1 MKNISTVLQEVLTKI
16 KPSREEYNELKQAAV
31 HVMDSVKQSVKRRE
45 LDVDV
50 ILIGSAARNTW
61 IAGDRDIDIFIGFDP
76 SVPRTDLEY
85 FGIEIGK
92 EVARDSYVI
101 QYAEH
106 PYVKAKINGFIF
118 DIVPYYRVD
127 AASRSI
133 SAVDRTPFHQQFVTA
148 NLNNKEDEVRL
159 LKQFLKGTGVYG
171 AELKIRGFS
180 GYLCELLII
189 KYGSFLHLLNDA
201 ADWKRRKYISFI
213 NEAITPKFDNPL
225 VVIDPVDPKRNVA
238 AAVSTENFF
247 NFIDSAR
254 EFLLKPCI
262 ELFFPP
268 PIEAFNAEHLND
280 VLAKRGTK
288 IYAFSFKMPEL
299 VEDVAYPQLEKSI
312 KSICKALSRVEFQP
326 IRTDIYYRKGNA
338 VLLLE
343 FLAWRLPPL
352 YRHVGPPVDRKEH
365 AQKFKDKYMN
375 DPTVFSGPYIQD
387 SRYIVEIPRKYLTV
401 ETFIQSQLRNLKL
414 SEAVFTSMKSGCKIL
429 CNEDLLKIEDQD
441 YREFLANY
449 FRQAKWTCR

>member
-1 MKNISTVLQEVLTKI
+1 MKNLSAVLQEVLRKI
-16 KPSREEYNELKQAAV
+16 KPSYDECNELKQVIAQ
-31 HVMDSVKQSVKRRE
+31 VMNSVKQSVKRRE

-76 SVPRTDLEY
+76 RVPRTDLEY

-92 EVARDSYVI
+92 EVAGDSYVI

-106 PYVKAKINGFIF
+106 PYVKAKISGFIF

-127 AASRSI
+127 VASRSI

-159 LKQFLKGTGVYG
+159 LKQFLKGVGVYG

-189 KYGSFLHLLNDA
+189 KYGSFLQLLNDA
-201 ADWKRRKYISFI
+201 ADWKRRKCISFVN
-213 NEAITPKFDNPL
+213 NEIAPKFDNPL
-225 VVIDPVDPKRNVA
+225 IVIDPVDPKRNVA
-238 AAVSTENFF
+238 AAVSTESFF

-254 EFLLKPCI
+254 EFLSKPCI
-262 ELFFPP
+262 EFFFPP
-268 PIEAFNAEHLND
+268 PIKAINAKRLKD
-280 VLAKRGTK
+280 ILTKRGTN

-299 VEDVAYPQLEKSI
+299 VEDIAYPQLEKSI
-312 KSICKALSRVEFQP
+312 KSICKALSRIEFQP

-343 FLAWRLPPL
+343 FLVCSLPPL
-352 YRHVGPPVDRKEH
+352 YRHVGPPVECKEH
-365 AQKFKDKYMN
+365 AQKFKDKYIN
-375 DPTVFSGPYIQD
+375 DPAVFSGPYIQE

-401 ETFIQSQLRNLKL
+401 EAFMQKQLKNLKL
-414 SEAVFTSMKSGCKIL
+414 SEAVYTSMKSGCNIL
-429 CNEDLLKIEDQD
+429 CNEDLLKIEDQN

-449 FRQAKWTCR
+449 FQRRKRTCE

>member
-1 MKNISTVLQEVLTKI
+1 MNDLSAVLQEVLRKI
-16 KPSREEYNELKQAAV
+16 KPSPEECNELKQVAA
-31 HVMDSVKQSVKRRE
+31 HVMNSVKQAVKRRE

-85 FGIEIGK
+85 VGIEIGK
-92 EVARDSYVI
+92 EVAGDSYVI

-201 ADWKRRKYISFI
+201 AGWKRRKCI
-213 NEAITPKFDNPL
+213 NFVNEEITPKFDNPL
-225 VVIDPVDPKRNVA
+225 IVIDPVDPKRNVA
-238 AAVSTENFF
+238 AAVSTESFF
-247 NFIDSAR
+247 NFIDSVR
-254 EFLLKPCI
+254 EFLLKPCV
-262 ELFFPP
+262 EFFFPP
-268 PIEAFNAEHLND
+268 PIEAINAKHLND
-280 VLAKRGTK
+280 ILTKRGTK

-299 VEDVAYPQLEKSI
+299 VEDIAYPQLEKSI
-312 KSICKALSRVEFQP
+312 KSICKALSRVDFQP
-326 IRTDIYYRKGNA
+326 IRTDIYYRRGNA

-343 FLAWRLPPL
+343 FLVCRLPPL
-352 YRHVGPPVDRKEH
+352 YQHIGPPVDCKEH

-375 DPTVFSGPYIQD
+375 DPTVFSGPFIQE
-387 SRYIVEIPRKYLTV
+387 SRYVVEIPRKYLTV
-401 ETFIQSQLRNLKL
+401 EAFMERQLKNLKL
-414 SEAVFTSMKSGCKIL
+414 SEAVYTSMKSGCKIL
-429 CNEDLLKIEDQD
+429 CNEDLLKIEDQN

-449 FRQAKWTCR
+449 FRRRKWTCR

>member
-1 MKNISTVLQEVLTKI
+1 MKNLSTVLQEVLRKI
-16 KPSREEYNELKQAAV
+16 KPSREECNELKQVAA
-31 HVMDSVKQSVKRRE
+31 HVMNSVKQSVKRGE

-92 EVARDSYVI
+92 EVAGNSYVI

-201 ADWKRRKYISFI
+201 ADWKRRKCVSFM
-213 NEAITPKFDNPL
+213 NEEITPTFDNPL
-225 VVIDPVDPKRNVA
+225 IVIDPVDPKRNVA
-238 AAVSTENFF
+238 AAVSTESFF

-262 ELFFPP
+262 EFFFPP
-268 PIEAFNAEHLND
+268 PIEAINAKHLND
-280 VLAKRGTK
+280 ILTKRGTK

-299 VEDVAYPQLEKSI
+299 VEDIAYPQLEKSI

-326 IRTDIYYRKGNA
+326 IRTDIYYRRGNA

-343 FLAWRLPPL
+343 FLVCRLPPL
-352 YRHVGPPVDRKEH
+352 YQHIGPPVDYKEH
-365 AQKFKDKYMN
+365 AQKFKDKYVN

-401 ETFIQSQLRNLKL
+401 EAFMQRQLKNLKL
-414 SEAVFTSMKSGCKIL
+414 SEAVYISMKSGCKIL
-429 CNEDLLKIEDQD
+429 CNEDLLKIEDQN

-449 FRQAKWTCR
+449 FRRTKRTCR